1 MCLIGTRLW
10 SRPMVYIRMNLHIY
24 GAMCSKIR
32 FVLFTLLSLFSV
44 FSLISCFSED
54 VSKVQHFKSQNR
66 DKRFFGK
73 WQLVTKDM
81 REGENCI
88 VLKPDGTWRHLAKGV
103 KPSGYAEYYYTENG
117 VLYRLDTGGGKR
129 SSYIRRMSYKFS
141 DDEQFFYTKN
151 LDYNNNSTWMRLKD
165 K

>member
-1 MCLIGTRLW
+1 MACHPIDKAE
-10 SRPMVYIRMNLHIY
+10 IE
-24 GAMCSKIR
+24 R
-32 FVLFTLLSLFSV
+32 F
-44 FSLISCFSED
+44 
-54 VSKVQHFKSQNR
+54 KAKKR
-66 DKRFFGK
+66 DKRFFGT

-81 REGENCI
+81 REGRNCY
-88 VLKPDGTWRHLAKGV
+88 LFTSDGVRQHVDKNGKRV
-103 KPSGYAEYYYTENG
+103 GYEGYYYTENG

-151 LDYNNNSTWMRLKD
+151 LDYDNNSTWMRLKD

>member
-1 MCLIGTRLW
+1 
-10 SRPMVYIRMNLHIY
+10 
-24 GAMCSKIR
+24 MCSKIR
-32 FVLFTLLSLFSV
+32 FILFNLLSLFSV

-73 WQLVTKDM
+73 WQLVTDEIN
-81 REGENCI
+81 EGRNCYS
-88 VLKPDGTWRHLAKGV
+88 LTPDGTWQHIEKNG

-129 SSYIRRMSYKFS
+129 SSYIRRFYYKFS
-141 DDEQFFYTKN
+141 DDKQLFYTN
-151 LDYNNNSTWMRLKD
+151 SLDYADTATWVRLKD